1 MIAEPAT
8 IPEIFGRYS
17 GRDKNVIF
25 LSSGG
30 NRMTDKSTYD
40 IAVLPG
46 DGIGPE
52 LTREVIKALSVAQQI
67 FDGFFLNITYFEA
80 GAGLYLRTGEILP
93 QAEYDAIAK
102 SDAIYKAPVGLPEAV
117 LPDGTEAGVTDVL
130 LRSSLDLW
138 ANVRPVK
145 LRPGVTSPLKDVRT
159 GDIDYV
165 VVREN
170 TEGLYS
176 AWNVSPE
183 KATRAT
189 APAGLILRDEVSVDN
204 LIISRR
210 ASERIVRYAFD
221 LAARRKGCPA
231 NGTRRVT
238 CVDKANVLK
247 SYAFFRKIYDEI
259 AADYPEIRKDYA
271 YVDAMTQWQ
280 IRTPGYFD
288 VVVAENLIGD
298 IISDLG
304 AATVGGVGLGAGANI
319 GDDIA
324 MFEPIHGSA
333 PKYTGKGISN
343 PIGSILSAAMMLDWL
358 GVKYENGDA
367 RQAAGLVEKAVD
379 AVLLE
384 GKFLTYDLG
393 GKSSTNEV
401 GDAIV
406 RAMETLA
413 I

>member
-1 MIAEPAT
+1 MA
-8 IPEIFGRYS
+8 
-17 GRDKNVIF
+17 
-25 LSSGG
+25 
-30 NRMTDKSTYD
+30 DKSTYN

-52 LTREVIKALSVAQQI
+52 LTEEVIKTLSVAQQI
-67 FDGFFLNITYFEA
+67 FNDFSLNFNYYEA

-93 QAEYDAIAK
+93 REEYDAIAK
-102 SDAIYKAPVGLPEAV
+102 SDAIYKAPVGLPDAV

-138 ANVRPVK
+138 ANVRPIK
-145 LRPGVTSPLKDVRT
+145 MRPGVKSVLKDVQT
-159 GDIDYV
+159 GGIDYV
-165 VVREN
+165 IVREN

-183 KATRAT
+183 KATLAPS
-189 APAGLILRDEVSVDN
+189 PAGLILRDEVSVDN
-204 LIISRR
+204 LVISRK
-210 ASERIVRYAFD
+210 ASERIIRFAFD
-221 LAARRKGCPA
+221 LAAQRSGCPED
-231 NGTRRVT
+231 GTHRVT
-238 CVDKANVLK
+238 CVNKANVLK

-259 AADYPEIRKDYA
+259 AVDYPQIQKDYA

-288 VVVAENLIGD
+288 VVVAENLFGD

-304 AATVGGVGLGAGANI
+304 AATVGSIGMGPGANI

-333 PKYTGKGISN
+333 PKYTGKKISN
-343 PIGSILSAAMMLDWL
+343 PIASILSAAMMLDWL
-358 GVKYENGDA
+358 GAKYENRDA
-367 RQAAGLVEKAVD
+367 KRAANLIEKAVD

-384 GKFLTYDLG
+384 GRYMTYDLG
-393 GKSSTNEV
+393 GKSKTTEV

-406 RAMETLA
+406 KKMEALA
-413 I
+413 G

>member
-1 MIAEPAT
+1 MH
-8 IPEIFGRYS
+8 
-17 GRDKNVIF
+17 
-25 LSSGG
+25 
-30 NRMTDKSTYD
+30 DKSTFD

-52 LTREVIKALSVAQQI
+52 LTEEVIKTLSAAQQI
-67 FDGFFLNITYFEA
+67 FNGFELNLTYFEA

-93 QAEYDAIAK
+93 REEYDAISK
-102 SDAIYKAPVGLPEAV
+102 SDAIYKAPVGIPEAL

-145 LRPGVTSPLKDVRT
+145 IRPGVNSVLKGIRP
-159 GDIDYV
+159 GAIDYV

-176 AWNVSPE
+176 AWNVSPQ
-183 KATRAT
+183 KATQT
-189 APAGLILRDEVSVDN
+189 PAPAGLVLRDEVAIDSLV
-204 LIISRR
+204 ISRK

-221 LAARRKGCPA
+221 LAMERNGCPA
-231 NGTRRVT
+231 DGARRVT

-247 SYAFFRKIYDEI
+247 SYAFFRKIYNEI
-259 AADYPEIRKDYA
+259 ADDYPDIQKDYA
-271 YVDAMTQWQ
+271 YADAMTHWQ
-280 IRTPGYFD
+280 VSTPGYFD
-288 VVVAENLIGD
+288 VVVAENMFGD

-304 AATVGGVGLGAGANI
+304 AATIGSVGLGPGANI

-333 PKYTGKGISN
+333 PRYTGKRISN

-358 GVKYENGDA
+358 GAKHGNGDA
-367 RQAAGLVEKAVD
+367 AQAADLVEKAVD

-384 GKFLTYDLG
+384 GSCLTYDLG
-393 GKSSTNEV
+393 GNSSSNQV

-406 RAMETLA
+406 KKMEALA
-413 I
+413 V

>member
-1 MIAEPAT
+1 MIEKT
-8 IPEIFGRYS
+8 SYEIS
-17 GRDKNVIF
+17 
-25 LSSGG
+25 
-30 NRMTDKSTYD
+30 
-40 IAVLPG
+40 VLPG

-52 LTREVIKALSVAQQI
+52 LTEEVIKVLNTTQQI
-67 FDGFFLNITYFEA
+67 FIGFALNYTYFEA
-80 GAGLYLRTGEILP
+80 GAGLYLRTGEVFP
-93 QAEYDAIAK
+93 REEYDAIVK
-102 SDAIYKAPVGLPEAV
+102 SDVIYKGPVGLPEAI
-117 LPDGTEAGVTDVL
+117 LPDGTEAGVTDVI

-145 LRPGVTSPLKDVRT
+145 MRPGATSPLKDIKT

-176 AWNVSPE
+176 AWSISPE
-183 KATRAT
+183 KVSQAF
-189 APAGLILRDEVSVDN
+189 APAGLVLRDEVSTDN
-204 LIISRR
+204 LIITRT

-221 LAARRKGCPA
+221 LAMQRKGCPA
-231 NGTRRVT
+231 DGTRRVT

-247 SYAFFRKIYDEI
+247 SYAFFRKIYNEI
-259 AADYPEIRKDYA
+259 AADYPEIQKDYA

-288 VVVAENLIGD
+288 VVVAENLFGD
-298 IISDLG
+298 IITDLG
-304 AATVGGVGLGAGANI
+304 AATIGSVGMGPGANI
-319 GDDIA
+319 GDNIA

-333 PKYTGKGISN
+333 PKYTGKRVSN

-358 GVKYENGDA
+358 GLKYENQDA
-367 RQAAGLVEKAVD
+367 KKAADLVEKAVD

-384 GKFLTYDLG
+384 GKTLTYDLG
-393 GKSSTNEV
+393 GESKTNEL

-406 RAMETLA
+406 KKMEALA
-413 I
+413 R

>member
-1 MIAEPAT
+1 MGVKT
-8 IPEIFGRYS
+8 KF
-17 GRDKNVIF
+17 K
-25 LSSGG
+25 
-30 NRMTDKSTYD
+30 

-52 LTREVIKALSVAQQI
+52 LTDEVIKVLNIAQQA
-67 FDGFFLNITYFEA
+67 FTGFSLNCTFFEA
-80 GAGLYLRTGEILP
+80 SAGLYLRTGEILP

-102 SDAIYKAPVGLPEAV
+102 SDAIFKAPAGLPEAV

-145 LRPGVTSPLKDVRT
+145 KRPGVKTVLKDVKT
-159 GDIDYV
+159 GGIDYV

-176 AWNVSPE
+176 AWNLSPE
-183 KATRAT
+183 KVSRAPS
-189 APAGLILRDEVSVDN
+189 PAGLILRDEVSIDN
-204 LIISRR
+204 LVISRK
-210 ASERIVRYAFD
+210 ASERIVRFAFE
-221 LAARRKGCPA
+221 LAMGRQGCPA
-231 NGTRRVT
+231 DGTRRVT

-247 SYAFFRKIYDEI
+247 SYAFFRKIYNEI
-259 AADYPEIRKDYA
+259 ASDYPQISKDYA

-280 IRTPGYFD
+280 IRNPGHFD
-288 VVVAENLIGD
+288 VVVAENLFGD

-304 AATVGGVGLGAGANI
+304 AATVGSVGMGPGANI

-333 PKYTGKGISN
+333 PKYAGKKVSN
-343 PIGSILSAAMMLDWL
+343 PMASILSAAMMLDWL
-358 GVKYENGDA
+358 GGKSENRDA
-367 RQAAGLVEKAVD
+367 EQAANLMEKAVD

-384 GKFLTYDLG
+384 GKCLTYDLG
-393 GKSSTNEV
+393 GKSTTSEV
-401 GDAIV
+401 GDAI
-406 RAMETLA
+406 AKKMDMLPL
-413 I
+413 